1 MTELPWSWPK
11 EPTFSDWE
19 PEFVFLRKIN
29 GRWVFWNTVYKR
41 RRLGYEFYRVEYAL
55 DDLEL
60 LVKESRL

>member
-29 GRWVFWNTVYKR
+29 GTWVFWNTVYKC

-55 DDLEL
+55 NDLEL